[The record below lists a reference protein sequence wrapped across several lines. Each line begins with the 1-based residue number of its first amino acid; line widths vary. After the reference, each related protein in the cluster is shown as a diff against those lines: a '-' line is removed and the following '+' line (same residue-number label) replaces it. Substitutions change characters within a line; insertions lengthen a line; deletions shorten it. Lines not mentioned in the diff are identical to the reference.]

1 MHDAVIHWNMLTT
14 LKQVQKRF
22 TSAFILFSFS
32 VRRADG
38 ITLHT
43 TRQVLTPTSAHNCR
57 PITRAFMALGQS
69 LDTTHDEQQDAKI
82 DKNQPS
88 QAVMRGFR
96 QSIRYFQAAIW
107 ARRRTNVQRSCSC
120 WSRAL
125 SPELRLR
132 LWLNFA
138 FIQKEHSSISTGY
151 EWVPKMR
158 EIIGRRKKATATD
171 VRWRVT
177 ALCKPTAAEEG
188 ISALPRKPHPY

>member
-1 MHDAVIHWNMLTT
+1 MLTT

-96 QSIRYFQAAIW
+96 QSIRYFQAAI
-107 ARRRTNVQRSCSC
+107 
-120 WSRAL
+120 
-125 SPELRLR
+125 
-132 LWLNFA
+132 
-138 FIQKEHSSISTGY
+138 
-151 EWVPKMR
+151 
-158 EIIGRRKKATATD
+158 
-171 VRWRVT
+171 
-177 ALCKPTAAEEG
+177 
-188 ISALPRKPHPY
+188 